1 MVKLM
6 DEENLLNEIVVS
18 ASRTQKDLESPVT
31 VERMGVAE
39 IKKRR
44 HQLLLR
50 RFRELK
56 RSSNEH

>member
-18 ASRTQKDLESPVT
+18 SFTYSERLLESPVT

-50 RFRELK
+50 FV
-56 RSSNEH
+56 